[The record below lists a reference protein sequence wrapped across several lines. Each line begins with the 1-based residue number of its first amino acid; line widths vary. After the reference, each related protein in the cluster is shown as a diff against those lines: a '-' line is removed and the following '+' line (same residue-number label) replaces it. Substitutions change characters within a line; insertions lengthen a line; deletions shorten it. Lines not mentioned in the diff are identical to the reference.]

1 MEQYGRR
8 LYLRIKK
15 IRKQEN
21 ESPNK
26 VLEQLSAGLVR
37 QVLISQMRALIV
49 RIVLVELMTR

>member
-15 IRKQEN
+15 MNPPTKFW
-21 ESPNK
+21 K
-26 VLEQLSAGLVR
+26 QLSAGLVR